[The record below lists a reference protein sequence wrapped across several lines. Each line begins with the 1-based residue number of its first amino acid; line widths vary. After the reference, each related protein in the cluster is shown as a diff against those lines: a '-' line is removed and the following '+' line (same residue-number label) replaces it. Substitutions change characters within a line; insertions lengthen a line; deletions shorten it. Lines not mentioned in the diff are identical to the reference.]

1 MENLMS
7 LISEFN
13 DNTEINITPTTELI
27 ESGIV
32 DSMNIAELLAY
43 IEGTTGQAI
52 EVSDLDL
59 ADLATPQTIADKFL
73 SKGVVQ

>member
-1 MENLMS
+1 MENLLS

-13 DNTEINITPTTELI
+13 ENTEISITPTSELI

-43 IEGTTGQAI
+43 IEEATGQAI

-59 ADLATPQTIADKFL
+59 ADLATPQIIADKFL
-73 SKGVVQ
+73 SQGVVR